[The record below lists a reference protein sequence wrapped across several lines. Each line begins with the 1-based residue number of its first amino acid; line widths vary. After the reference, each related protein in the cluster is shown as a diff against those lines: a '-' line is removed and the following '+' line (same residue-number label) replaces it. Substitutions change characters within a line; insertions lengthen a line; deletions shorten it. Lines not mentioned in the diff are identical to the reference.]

1 MAKQWY
7 VVHTY
12 SGFENK
18 VAEAIRQRAKIFGQ
32 EEQISQVVIPTEE
45 VVEVRKGQKRITPQK
60 FFPGYVLVEMDMTD
74 DSWHLVKSTPK
85 VTGFVGS
92 GVRPAPLPQEE
103 VETILRQTRVVA
115 EVIAAGSATGA
126 VIAIDDFGEG
136 MDSDTARHLA
146 SMLCKESAQAWLST
160 RRPSVAQAFS
170 PGEII
175 RLTRM
180 ADGRRQLHQL
190 TPPTTRAERV
200 AARHLNIQVLPA
212 MTSRSVVIVEGPHDR
227 AALDALAERIQRREG
242 VPLPAAR
249 GVALIDAAAADR
261 SGGSSGVVRLAGLAK
276 AFGFHT
282 VAVISGKVAGG
293 SCHGVSRVS
302 SHGSKRS

>member
-103 VETILRQTRVVA
+103 VETILRQMELGAEKPKPKSVFQKGDKVRV
-115 EVIAAGSATGA
+115 
-126 VIAIDDFGEG
+126 
-136 MDSDTARHLA
+136 
-146 SMLCKESAQAWLST
+146 
-160 RRPSVAQAFS
+160 
-170 PGEII
+170 
-175 RLTRM
+175 
-180 ADGRRQLHQL
+180 
-190 TPPTTRAERV
+190 
-200 AARHLNIQVLPA
+200 
-212 MTSRSVVIVEGPHDR
+212 VEGPFVNFS
-227 AALDALAERIQRREG
+227 G
-242 VPLPAAR
+242 
-249 GVALIDAAAADR
+249 LIDDMSPERGKLKVMVQIFGRLTPVELEYYQVER
-261 SGGSSGVVRLAGLAK
+261 S
-276 AFGFHT
+276 
-282 VAVISGKVAGG
+282 
-293 SCHGVSRVS
+293 
-302 SHGSKRS
+302 